1 MEVRRW
7 LFWILVLGF
16 PSSAKRNIGH
26 IIGFFPKLFNR
37 PFPVYPKDLGC
48 TSKLDHSF
56 EFVTQQFNQPF
67 HKHPIEDLVFTSKM
81 VEIPQCRFH
90 FGLHCLGIFQK
101 LIVGV
106 FLGISTFKIFFW
118 RTKLALFEKEKSSEN
133 LKRNMP
139 EVKITIDESLLSN
152 MMPKFEEK
160 EDNDRKVED
169 TNNLVNDLIQSPY
182 AKLPPGTDLNAKKH
196 DLSTEYHDEAK
207 EAKWEALRS
216 SICELEGTL
225 LGKKSPIEQRSVFT
239 GKVKNGLLPQGPCPS
254 HVLRSKCTYT
264 KNTVLS
270 FAEDKKN
277 LEENCHT
284 LSSALAEKDAD
295 YKLRN
300 MTLNSLYENHV
311 QRKMT
316 LTRELARRQQEQM
329 ESERKLL
336 EKEENLKQA
345 EEELKKYKRK
355 IQELQARR
363 EQQRSMFRNQIAF
376 YAQKDR
382 ENRLSACAF
391 EQEVMKRR
399 KELVYLHHRLEIMEM
414 QRMAEEYWRWM
425 PAPGRMIWGSTPGR
439 GQTF

>member
-81 VEIPQCRFH
+81 VEILQCRFH

-216 SICELEGTL
+216 SICELE
-225 LGKKSPIEQRSVFT
+225 
-239 GKVKNGLLPQGPCPS
+239 
-254 HVLRSKCTYT
+254 
-264 KNTVLS
+264 
-270 FAEDKKN
+270 EDKKN

-439 GQTF
+439 GRSSWLGGAASFPL

>member
-1 MEVRRW
+1 MCLR
-7 LFWILVLGF
+7 ILTVSDVIL
-16 PSSAKRNIGH
+16 
-26 IIGFFPKLFNR
+26 
-37 PFPVYPKDLGC
+37 
-48 TSKLDHSF
+48 
-56 EFVTQQFNQPF
+56 Q
-67 HKHPIEDLVFTSKM
+67 M
-81 VEIPQCRFH
+81 VEILQCRFH

-216 SICELEGTL
+216 SICELE
-225 LGKKSPIEQRSVFT
+225 
-239 GKVKNGLLPQGPCPS
+239 
-254 HVLRSKCTYT
+254 
-264 KNTVLS
+264 
-270 FAEDKKN
+270 EDKKN

-439 GQTF
+439 GRSSWLGGAASFPL